1 MKKLSQ
7 RYGSY
12 AVVTG
17 ASSGIGEQFAHQ
29 LAASG
34 MDLVLVARGKDRLDA
49 LGEEL
54 TRRYQITTETI
65 ALDLFADDAAAELVR
80 RTDHLDV
87 GLVIANAG
95 NFVAGPFLH
104 NDLAAELD
112 VLKLNAFVPLQ
123 LAHQYGQRF
132 AERGRGA
139 IILVSSTVGAG
150 PAPYLA
156 NYGAAKAYVLSL
168 GQALSLE
175 FKKVGVDLLVVTPGP
190 TKTPAVAH
198 ADGIDFGKLP
208 VPMSAPERVAR
219 TALKNLGRRG
229 HVVVGAP
236 NKIMDLMGKFLM
248 PRPVSNRMY
257 GWLIFRALDEDNRG
271 ITQHTQKA

>member
-1 MKKLSQ
+1 VKNLSQ
-7 RYGSY
+7 RFGSY

-17 ASSGIGEQFAHQ
+17 ASSGIGEQFARQ

-54 TRRYQITTETI
+54 TRRCQITTETI

-80 RTDHLDV
+80 RTEHLDV

-175 FKKVGVDLLVVTPGP
+175 FKKVGIDLLVVTPGP
-190 TKTPAVAH
+190 TKTPAVAR

-208 VPMSAPERVAR
+208 VPMSAPEKVAR